1 MNKVRIGSMV
11 DVKASID
18 KDDYIAWMQ
27 SMKDCVRNCHDGH
40 ISCGFDRD
48 RMGVGAS
55 EEARCA
61 G

>member
-1 MNKVRIGSMV
+1 MV

-40 ISCGFDRD
+40 ISCGLDRD
-48 RMGVGAS
+48 RVGTCAS
-55 EEARCA
+55 A
-61 G
+61 GADCSG